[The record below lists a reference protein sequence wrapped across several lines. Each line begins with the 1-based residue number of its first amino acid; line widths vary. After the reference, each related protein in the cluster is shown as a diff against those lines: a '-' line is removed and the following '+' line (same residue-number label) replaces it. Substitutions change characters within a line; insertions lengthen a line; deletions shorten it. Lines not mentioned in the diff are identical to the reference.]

1 MAERITIKLHPMQ
14 RKKLERRAKRTT
26 DAAERSRYLIVL
38 KYDQGKGATVI
49 SRELHCAHSTPHRV
63 AKRFLEL
70 GEAGLVDGRCDNGNV
85 KADER
90 CYAVLAR
97 LLEGSPRDYGWARP
111 TWTQE
116 LFRKQI
122 EAETGVSLC
131 LGTISKML
139 KRLRARRG
147 RPKPTV
153 GCPWGKRKRKKRLR
167 ELQELAENLPPGEE
181 VLHEDEV
188 DIHLNP
194 KIGPDW
200 MLPATQKTVE
210 TPGQNEKRYMAGALN
225 VKTGDVHHVE
235 GDRKASV
242 LFIKL
247 LQYLVT
253 TCYSGATRI
262 HLILDNYIIHTSKIT
277 QRAIEALDG
286 RVVLHF
292 LPPYCPDENRIEL
305 LWKQL
310 HDNVTRNHRCPTME
324 ALMTEA
330 RAFMQAASP
339 FPGSSPSLRRT
350 G

>member
-14 RKKLERRAKRTT
+14 RKRLGRLAKRTT
-26 DAAERSRYLIVL
+26 DAAERTRHLIIL
-38 KYDQGKGATVI
+38 KYDEGKRSPTI
-49 SRELHCAHSTPHRV
+49 SMELHCSHSTPHRV
-63 AKRFLEL
+63 ARRFLEL
-70 GEAGLVDGRCDNGNV
+70 GEAGLVDGRCDNGTV

-90 CYAVLAR
+90 CYAVLAK
-97 LLEGSPRDYGWARP
+97 LLEGSPRDYGWART

-116 LFRKQI
+116 LFSKQI
-122 EAETGVSLC
+122 GAETGTSLC
-131 LGTISKML
+131 LGTMSRML
-139 KRLRARRG
+139 KKLKARKG

-153 GCPWGKRKRKKRLR
+153 GCPWGKRKREKRIQ
-167 ELQELAENLPPGEE
+167 ELQALVENLPPGEE
-181 VLHEDEV
+181 ALHEDEV

-210 TPGQNEKRYMAGALN
+210 TPGQNEKKYMAGALN
-225 VKTGDVHHVE
+225 AKTGKVHYVE

-242 LFIKL
+242 LFI
-247 LQYLVT
+247 QLVRFLADV
-253 TCYSGATRI
+253 CYPTAQRI

-277 QRAIEALDG
+277 QRAIEALQG

-292 LPPYCPDENRIEL
+292 LPPYCPDNNRIEM

-310 HDNVTRNHRCPTME
+310 HDNVTRNHRCPTMGE
-324 ALMTEA
+324 LMTEA
-330 RAFMQAASP
+330 RAFMKAASP
-339 FPGSSPSLRRT
+339 FPGSKPSLRRT

>member
-14 RKKLERRAKRTT
+14 RKRLERLARRTT
-26 DAAERSRYLIVL
+26 DAAERIRYLVIL
-38 KYDQGKGATVI
+38 KYDQGKRSPTI
-49 SRELHCAHSTPHRV
+49 SRELHCSHSTPHRV
-63 AKRFLEL
+63 ARRFLAL
-70 GEAGLVDGRCDNGNV
+70 GEAGLVDGRCDNGTV

-90 CYAVLAR
+90 CYAVLAK

-116 LFRKQI
+116 LFSKQI
-122 EAETGVSLC
+122 EAETGTSLC
-131 LGTISKML
+131 LGTVSGML
-139 KRLRARRG
+139 KKLKARKG

-153 GCPWGKRKRKKRLR
+153 GCPWGKRKREKRVR
-167 ELQELAENLPPGEE
+167 ELQELVDNLPPGEE

-210 TPGQNEKRYMAGALN
+210 TPGQNEKKYLAGALN
-225 VKTGDVHHVE
+225 ATTGEVHYVE
-235 GDRKASV
+235 GERKASV

-247 LQYLVT
+247 VQFLVEV
-253 TCYSGATRI
+253 CYPTAQRL

-277 QRAIEALDG
+277 QRAIEALEG

-292 LPPYCPDENRIEL
+292 LPPYCPDHNRIEM

-324 ALMTEA
+324 DLMSEA
-330 RAFMQAASP
+330 RAFLGAASP
-339 FPGSSPSLRRT
+339 FPGSKPSLRRT

>member
-1 MAERITIKLHPMQ
+1 MPKGITIKLHPMQ
-14 RKKLERRAKRTT
+14 RKKLDRLAKETKDARERT
-26 DAAERSRYLIVL
+26 RYLIVL
-38 KYDQGKGATVI
+38 KYDEGKRSPTI
-49 SRELHCAHSTPHRV
+49 SRELHCSHSTPHRV
-63 AKRFLEL
+63 ARRFLEL

-85 KADER
+85 RADEH

-97 LLEGSPRDYGWARP
+97 LLEGIPRDYGWARP

-116 LFRKQI
+116 LFSKQI
-122 EAETGVSLC
+122 EAETGTLLC
-131 LGTISKML
+131 GGTISGML
-139 KRLRARRG
+139 RKLDARKG

-153 GCPWGKRKRKKRLR
+153 GCPWAKRKREKRVQELR
-167 ELQELAENLPPGEE
+167 ELVANLPPGEE

-188 DIHLNP
+188 DIDLNP

-210 TPGQNEKRYMAGALN
+210 TPGKNEKKYMAGALN
-225 VKTGDVHHVE
+225 AKTGDVQYVE

-247 LQYLVT
+247 VQFLADV
-253 TCYSGATRI
+253 CYPTATRI

-292 LPPYCPDENRIEL
+292 LPPYCPDENRIEM

-310 HDNVTRNHRCPTME
+310 HDNVTRNHRCPTIE
-324 ALMTEA
+324 ALMVEA
-330 RAFMQAASP
+330 RAFLKAASP
-339 FPGSSPSLRRT
+339 FPGSKPSLRRT

>member
-1 MAERITIKLHPMQ
+1 MQ
-14 RKKLERRAKRTT
+14 RRKLERLAKQTT
-26 DAAERSRYLIVL
+26 DAAERTRHLIIL
-38 KYDQGKGATVI
+38 KYDQGKGASTI
-49 SRELHCAHSTPHRV
+49 SKELHCSHSTPHRV
-63 AKRFLEL
+63 ARRFLEL
-70 GEAGLVDGRCDNGNV
+70 GEAGLVDGRCDNGTV

-90 CYAVLAR
+90 CYAVLAK

-116 LFRKQI
+116 LFSKQI
-122 EAETGVSLC
+122 GAETGTSLC
-131 LGTISKML
+131 LGTISRML
-139 KRLRARRG
+139 KKLKARKG

-153 GCPWGKRKRKKRLR
+153 GCPWGKRKREKRVQ
-167 ELQELAENLPPGEE
+167 ELQELVENLPPGEE

-210 TPGQNEKRYMAGALN
+210 TPGQNEKKYMAGALN
-225 VKTGDVHHVE
+225 AKTGEVHYVE
-235 GDRKASV
+235 GDHKASV
-242 LFIKL
+242 LFI
-247 LQYLVT
+247 QLVHFLVEV
-253 TCYSGATRI
+253 CYPTAQRI
-262 HLILDNYIIHTSKIT
+262 HLILDNYIIHTGKIT

-286 RVVLHF
+286 RGVLHF
-292 LPPYCPDENRIEL
+292 LPPYCPDANRIEM

-324 ALMTEA
+324 ELMIDA
-330 RAFMQAASP
+330 RAFMKAASP
-339 FPGSSPSLRRT
+339 FPGSKPSLRRT